1 MHTYLA
7 SYIQIMH
14 SRKSQLA
21 LLRTRV
27 TVAVVYAVVCTK
39 YRTVPFAGRIGICCL
54 DMADPERLREQVDI
68 AQDEGLQ
75 ITRNIRD
82 IAVETHG
89 IARDTAETLIQ
100 QGEQLDNVERRMG
113 EMNADLKE
121 ADRNLREIEKCCG
134 CCFCPGS
141 RPKDFTKRKD
151 YKKVYGKS
159 DSDEEAIVRQPRSGQ
174 QAAAGDGQYVSRV
187 LGDEREAE
195 MNENLK

>member
-1 MHTYLA
+1 MLLNIELCLA
-7 SYIQIMH
+7 GKLKSVVRSLTMAH
-14 SRKSQLA
+14 PESREKH
-21 LLRTRV
+21 
-27 TVAVVYAVVCTK
+27 
-39 YRTVPFAGRIGICCL
+39 
-54 DMADPERLREQVDI
+54 VDV

-89 IARDTAETLIQ
+89 ITRDTAETLMQ

-134 CCFCPGS
+134 WCFCFGS
-141 RPKDFTKRKD
+141 RPKDFTESKD

-159 DSDEEAIVRQPRSGQ
+159 DSVEEAKKVAISRQPRSSQ
-174 QAAAGDGQYVSRV
+174 RAAAKDRQYVAPV
-187 LGDEREAE
+187 LGDGREAE

>member
-1 MHTYLA
+1 M
-7 SYIQIMH
+7 
-14 SRKSQLA
+14 
-21 LLRTRV
+21 LLNIEQSHLREESES
-27 TVAVVYAVVCTK
+27 
-39 YRTVPFAGRIGICCL
+39 CL
-54 DMADPERLREQVDI
+54 EMADPERLREQVDV

-82 IAVETHG
+82 IAIETHG
-89 IARDTAETLIQ
+89 IGRDTAETLIQ

-134 CCFCPGS
+134 CCFCPGT

-159 DSDEEAIVRQPRSGQ
+159 DSDEDAIVRQPRSTQ
-174 QAAAGDGQYVSRV
+174 QAAATDGQYVSRV

>member
-1 MHTYLA
+1 
-7 SYIQIMH
+7 
-14 SRKSQLA
+14 
-21 LLRTRV
+21 
-27 TVAVVYAVVCTK
+27 
-39 YRTVPFAGRIGICCL
+39 
-54 DMADPERLREQVDI
+54 MADPERLREQVDI

-82 IAVETHG
+82 IAIETPG
-89 IARDTAETLIQ
+89 IGKDTAETLIQ

-159 DSDEEAIVRQPRSGQ
+159 DSDEAVVRQPRSGHQ
-174 QAAAGDGQYVSRV
+174 PAAEGGQYVARV